1 MRSLI
6 SILIGSAVLL
16 AASPALAEG
25 DAMRAFRSDKQ
36 FERFLERLEA
46 SHPRAMPLP
55 PPPPILYSPPAPV
68 APPPPP
74 PPPSVAADGTVTVT
88 AQPMAQPSY
97 ESASPVTAISAD
109 NVVVTGSR
117 VETPNITNTQ
127 ELGVDEGGI
136 VKVHGSHLVV
146 LRRGRLFTIDTAGGS
161 LKKLDQIDAFPG
173 GAEGNSAWYDE
184 MLVSGDLVIVIGYS
198 YARFGTEI
206 NRFRI
211 SAEGKL
217 TYLDTHMIRS
227 EDYYSDRNYAS
238 RLIGTKL
245 VVYSP
250 IPIDLGDSWQDS
262 LPAVRR
268 WTGPSDTDDENVG
281 FNRLTSAAQIYLPE
295 PLWKAKGVYL
305 DTFHTVTTCD
315 VAKIEFKC
323 TGQAVLGTSSRSFYV
338 SQTAVYVWTD
348 EIEAGDRPGMTA
360 FLYRLPLNGDEP
372 QAIRAW
378 GGPIDQF
385 SFREDK
391 REGMLNVVVRADS
404 GGDRMWRPELNSGD
418 AALLRIPLAAFGDG
432 SSVTAARAYRDLP
445 ATDGYGWQNRYV
457 GRHLLYVSDDEQ
469 QGVRAVPLDGGP
481 IRWVPLPHGVTRLDV
496 IGADGVAI
504 GQDKDEALGFSAIGL
519 DPRTGEATRE
529 DTYLFP
535 GAEEGENRSQA
546 FYYKPDASDPT
557 GTSGVMALPINREL
571 PRSGTRFLGNSSAI
585 VFLNRLRR
593 KLSPAGELAANAEG
607 AVQDNCIASCVD
619 WYGNAR
625 TIFLG
630 NRTFALM
637 GYELVEGQ
645 LDNGRI
651 SEVRRLDF
659 APVAQQGERQ

>member
-1 MRSLI
+1 MGK
-6 SILIGSAVLL
+6 LIGILAGSSLLLCASSAW
-16 AASPALAEG
+16 AQDES
-25 DAMRAFRSDKQ
+25 MRAFRTDKQ
-36 FERFLERLEA
+36 LERYLERIGA
-46 SHPRAMPLP
+46 SRSASIPLP
-55 PPPPILYSPPAPV
+55 PPAPPPLYAPPMVSPPASVPTTV
-68 APPPPP
+68 AP
-74 PPPSVAADGTVTVT
+74 DGSLTVTGQPI
-88 AQPMAQPSY
+88 AQPNL
-97 ESASPVTAISAD
+97 ESASPVS
-109 NVVVTGSR
+109 VVSSDVIVTGSR
-117 VETPNITNTQ
+117 IETPNITNTQ

-136 VKVHGSHLVV
+136 VKVHGTLLVV
-146 LRRGRLFTIDTAGGS
+146 LRRGRLFTVDTAEGA
-161 LKKLDQIDAFPG
+161 LRRIDQINAFPG
-173 GAEGNSAWYDE
+173 GDGDGSGAWYDE

-211 SAEGKL
+211 SADGKL
-217 TYLDTHMIRS
+217 TYLDTHLIRS
-227 EDYYSDRNYAS
+227 DDYYSDRNYAS

-250 IPIDLGDSWQDS
+250 IPISLGDTWQES

-268 WTGPSDTDDENVG
+268 WTGPGKDDDENSG
-281 FNRLTSAAQIYLPE
+281 FKRLTSAAQIFLPE
-295 PLWKAKGVYL
+295 PLWKARDVYL

-315 VAKIEFKC
+315 VAKIEFRC
-323 TGQAVLGTSSRSFYV
+323 TGQAVLGTESRTFYV

-348 EIEAGDRPGMTA
+348 EIELRDQPGVTS
-360 FLYRLPLNGDEP
+360 FLYRLPLDGSDP

-378 GGPIDQF
+378 GGPVDQF

-391 REGMLNVVVRADS
+391 REGMLNVVLRANS
-404 GGDRMWRPELNSGD
+404 GGDKMWRPELNEGD

-432 SSVTAARAYRDLP
+432 SSIAARRAYRDLP
-445 ATDGYGWQNRYV
+445 TGEDYGWQNRFV

-469 QGVRAVPLDGGP
+469 QGLRAVPLDGGP
-481 IRWVPLPHGVTRLDV
+481 IRWVPLPHSVTRLDV

-519 DPRTGEATRE
+519 DPRSGNATLE

-571 PRSGTRFLGNSSAI
+571 QGNGTRFLGSSSAI
-585 VFLNRLRR
+585 VFLNRMRR
-593 KLSPAGELAANAEG
+593 KLSPAGELGANADG
-607 AVQDNCIASCVD
+607 AVEDHCIASCTD

-625 TIFLG
+625 PIFLG

-637 GYELVEGQ
+637 GYELVEGR
-645 LDNGRI
+645 LENGRI
-651 SEVRRLDF
+651 VEVKRLDF
-659 APVAQQGERQ
+659 APVARPLEKK